1 MCVCSES
8 FFPPGIFFPF
18 FSPSFSDYWFTASQ
32 KGRKTYNLPD
42 LFPKGPQGRRI
53 KRNSGA
59 IIILEKI
66 IILIFLIAR
75 KPCNHNSEKTETE
88 QDFTQTREI
97 RVM

>member
-1 MCVCSES
+1 MCAVDL
-8 FFPPGIFFPF
+8 FFLLAF
-18 FSPSFSDYWFTASQ
+18 FSLFSLLPSQTTGSQ
-32 KGRKTYNLPD
+32 PPRRRKTYNLPD

-88 QDFTQTREI
+88 QDFTQTRET